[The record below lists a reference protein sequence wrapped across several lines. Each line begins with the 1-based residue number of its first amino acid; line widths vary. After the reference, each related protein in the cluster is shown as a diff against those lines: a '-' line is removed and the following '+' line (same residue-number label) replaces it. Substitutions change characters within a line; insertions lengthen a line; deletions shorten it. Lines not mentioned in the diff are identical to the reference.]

1 MTLSNKT
8 YDNPLLV
15 AFDTPFGVP
24 PFESIKEEHY
34 IPALEAAMVQHKE
47 EVDTISNNTAAP
59 DFLNTIVALDQAG
72 AALHR
77 VASVFFNI
85 TSAHTNDHLEKISEE
100 MAPALAQHFD
110 YIALNEKLFN
120 RVKAIWETK
129 ENAGL
134 DEGQYELLRKTYKSF
149 IRNGALLNKEDKATI
164 TEINEKL
171 SLLSIK
177 FGQNTLAEVNEFQM
191 VVENKDELAGLPE
204 DLLAAAADLAKAEDK
219 KGKWLFT
226 LQNPS
231 VIPFLQYAENRSL
244 REKIWYA
251 MQYKGNNKDKN
262 DNQEIIKSIV
272 NLRLER
278 ANLLGYPTHSHY
290 VLEEQMAKVPE
301 NVNQLL
307 HQLWKPALEKAN
319 QEAKEIQDYIVA
331 EGHDF
336 ELAPFDWRYYSEKI
350 RKQKFDLDENE
361 IKQYFSLEHV
371 HQGVFL
377 TVQKLYG
384 LTFTERTDL
393 PSYHADTTGYVVND
407 QQGETI
413 GILYMDFHPRESK
426 RGGAWMTSY
435 ADQRMKDGQRVVP
448 VISIVCNFTKPTQDT
463 PALLTFDEVSTYF
476 HEFGHALH
484 GLLSNVNYVS
494 LAGTNVPTD
503 FVELP
508 SQIMENWASEPE
520 VLKSFARHFQTGET
534 MPDELIK
541 KIQSA
546 GTYGQGFA
554 TVEYLAACFL
564 DMFYHNMTQKLEGD
578 VNTFE
583 HDIMVQSGLISSII
597 PRYKGTYFNHIF
609 AGGYSSG
616 YYSYIW
622 SEVLDADAFEAFKE
636 KGLFDQ
642 ETALSFRKNVLE
654 KGGTADPMELYR
666 RFRGSEPQISSLL
679 KKRGLD

>member
-1 MTLSNKT
+1 MTLNNKT
-8 YDNPLLV
+8 FDNPLLV

-47 EVDTISNNTAAP
+47 EVDTISHNPAAP
-59 DFLNTIVALDQAG
+59 DFVNTIVALDQAG

-85 TSAHTNDHLEKISEE
+85 TSAHTNDRLEKISEE
-100 MAPALAQHFD
+100 MAPTLAQHFD

-134 DEGQYELLRKTYKSF
+134 DEEQFELLRKTYKSF
-149 IRNGALLNKEDKATI
+149 IRNGALLNREDKATI

-171 SLLSIK
+171 SILSLK

-191 VVENKDELAGLPE
+191 VVENREELTGLPE
-204 DLLAAAADLAKAEDK
+204 DLLAAAADAAKAEDK
-219 KGKWLFT
+219 NGKWLFT

-251 MQYKGNNKDKN
+251 MQHKGNNKDKN

-290 VLEEQMAKVPE
+290 VLEEQMAKSPE
-301 NVNQLL
+301 NVNKLL
-307 HQLWKPALEKAN
+307 YQLWKPALEKAN

-361 IKQYFSLEHV
+361 IKQYFSLEQV

-384 LTFTERTDL
+384 LTFTERNDL
-393 PSYHADTTGYVVND
+393 PSYHPDTTGYVVND

-435 ADQRMKDGQRVVP
+435 ADQRMQNGQRVVP

-520 VLKSFARHFQTGET
+520 VLKSFARHFQTDET
-534 MPDELIK
+534 IPDDLVE
-541 KIQSA
+541 KIQNA

-564 DMFYHNMTQKLEGD
+564 DMFYHNITQKIEGD
-578 VNTFE
+578 VNAFE
-583 HDIMVQSGLISSII
+583 RDIMEQRGLISSII

-622 SEVLDADAFEAFKE
+622 SEVLDADAFEAFKA
-636 KGLFDQ
+636 KGLFDP
-642 ETALSFRKNVLE
+642 ETALSFRKNILE

-666 RFRGSEPQISSLL
+666 RFRGSEPQIASLL

>member
-59 DFLNTIVALDQAG
+59 DFLNTKVALDQAG

-134 DEGQYELLRKTYKSF
+134 DEEQYELLRKTYKSF

-177 FGQNTLAEVNEFQM
+177 FGQNTLAEVNEFEM
-191 VVENKDELAGLPE
+191 VVENKEELAGLPE
-204 DLLAAAADLAKAEDK
+204 DLLAAAADAAKAEDK
-219 KGKWLFT
+219 IGKWLFT

-251 MQYKGNNKDKN
+251 MQHKGNNKDKN

-278 ANLLGYPTHSHY
+278 ANLMGYPTHSHY

-350 RKQKFDLDENE
+350 RKQKFDLDEND

-384 LTFTERTDL
+384 LTFTERNDL
-393 PSYHADTTGYVVND
+393 PSYHPDTTGYVVND

-642 ETALSFRKNVLE
+642 ETALSFRKNILE